1 MHYHAQISSQN
12 INSSEDIKICRFC
25 KNRNITK
32 RGQRKT
38 QNRGF
43 VQRYFC
49 KICNK
54 RFVLDDGFL
63 KKKNNSDKITQ
74 AIHLYFS
81 GASLRKSQEHLG
93 VFHPH
98 NASHMTI
105 LRWIRE
111 YASLVGNYVDNLK
124 VNNSDSI
131 SFDEMEY
138 KTKGKQSF
146 FIDVIDMDTRYMLSS
161 GYYRNRGMEELR
173 EVLKGARNK
182 SLNKT
187 TKFYTDGLM
196 AYPQALRKEYSFNKH
211 RKEFLHKITRSTD
224 KAFNWKI
231 ERLHN
236 NIRERTKIMRQFKS
250 VASAKDIMKGYE
262 IYYNFCRKHQA
273 LGKYPYEVAI
283 PSLQLGKNK
292 WLDLIRLSSKK

>member
-1 MHYHAQISSQN
+1 MENLTIKCSKC
-12 INSSEDIKICRFC
+12 SSE
-25 KNRNITK
+25 NTK
-32 RGQRKT
+32 KDGKRKT
-38 QNRGF
+38 ENRGLIQRYKCLSCSYRF
-43 VQRYFC
+43 VQ
-49 KICNK
+49 
-54 RFVLDDGFL
+54 DDGFFHMR
-63 KKKNNSDKITQ
+63 NTPEKITQ

-98 NASHMTI
+98 NASHVTI
-105 LRWIRE
+105 LDWIRR
-111 YASLVGNYVDNLK
+111 YSQMVGGYVDSLK
-124 VNNSDSI
+124 VQNSDSI
-131 SFDEMEY
+131 SFGEMEY

-173 EVLKGARNK
+173 EVLKGARSK
-182 SLNKT
+182 SINKT

-196 AYPQALRKEYSFNKH
+196 AYPQVLRKEYSFNKH
-211 RKEFLHKITRSTD
+211 RKEFLHKVTKSTD

-236 NIRERTKIMRQFKS
+236 NIRERTKIMRQFKIVS
-250 VASAKDIMKGYE
+250 SAKDIMKGYE

-292 WLDLIRLSSKK
+292 WLDLIHFSSEKQ

>member
-1 MHYHAQISSQN
+1 MEETKKIKCSKC
-12 INSSEDIKICRFC
+12 SSENIK
-25 KNRNITK
+25 KDGK
-32 RGQRKT
+32 RKT
-38 QNRGF
+38 ENRGLIQRYKCLSCSYRF
-43 VQRYFC
+43 VQ
-49 KICNK
+49 
-54 RFVLDDGFL
+54 DDGFFRMR
-63 KKKNNSDKITQ
+63 NTPEKITQ

-98 NASHMTI
+98 NASYVTI
-105 LRWIRE
+105 LDWIRR
-111 YASLVGNYVDNLK
+111 YSQMVGGYLDSLK

-161 GYYRNRGMEELR
+161 GYSLTRTMEDIR

-182 SLNKT
+182 SINKT

-211 RKEFLHKITRSTD
+211 RKGFLHKITRSTD

-250 VASAKDIMKGYE
+250 VESAKDIMKGYE

-273 LGKYPYEVAI
+273 LEKYPYEVAI

-292 WLDLIRLSSKK
+292 WLELIQRSKLLP